1 MSVPSA
7 PSTPSGPGGRSAGS
21 LVRVAAL
28 PGRALRALGRL
39 WRRLRAWRRIR
50 FTRAG
55 VVFTLGTFA
64 VGFPA
69 MNTGNNL
76 LYLLMGAMLGLIA
89 VSGWLSE
96 RTIRALEIQRKIPRG
111 VTVGR
116 PVRIEYRVT
125 NRKERLPSFAVE
137 LVEEGLPGRGFVP
150 SLAAGSATTV
160 RSLNHFRQR
169 GVYPLETVTVSTGFP
184 FGFFRKER
192 DVALADELVI
202 WPRTDRS
209 VRPPERA
216 GGKARRR
223 GSVAVGARGH
233 RGEYRGLREYRP
245 GDDPRDIHWRTTAR
259 LAEPVIREYERDS
272 SETLR
277 ICLDLRAEP
286 GARAEAA
293 VEVAAALAA
302 EAMRDGRGFGLTTPR
317 LHLEPA
323 SGAGQLER
331 VLDALARVDFDP
343 GSAPIRPRVHPS
355 QCVLVSAR
363 GDVGG
368 GFADVYTP
376 LPEASE

>member
-1 MSVPSA
+1 MSASSA
-7 PSTPSGPGGRSAGS
+7 ASGSPGPLPGS
-21 LVRVAAL
+21 LGRAAAL
-28 PGRALRALGRL
+28 PGRALRALHGL

-50 FTRAG
+50 FTPTG
-55 VVFTLGTFA
+55 LVFTLGTFV

-76 LYLLMGAMLGLIA
+76 LYLLMGSMLGLIA

-96 RTIRALEIQRKIPRG
+96 RTIRALEIHRKVPKG

-116 PVRIEYRVT
+116 PVRIEYRVE
-125 NRKERLPSFAVE
+125 NHKERLGSFAVDLAE
-137 LVEEGLPGRGFVP
+137 QGLPGRAFLP
-150 SLAAGSATTV
+150 TLAAGGSTTV

-169 GVYPLETVTVSTGFP
+169 GVYPLDTVTVSTSFP

-192 DVALADELVI
+192 DLELADELVI

-209 VRPPERA
+209 VRAPEPA
-216 GGKARRR
+216 GGKARQSGELPAGDR
-223 GSVAVGARGH
+223 GS

-272 SETLR
+272 SDTLR

-286 GARAEAA
+286 GPRAEAA
-293 VEVAAALAA
+293 VEVAASLAA
-302 EAMRDGRGFGLTTPR
+302 QASRGGTRFGLTTPDV
-317 LHLEPA
+317 HLEPA
-323 SGAGQLER
+323 SGPGQLEW

-343 GSAPIRPRVHPS
+343 RSAPVRPRVHPS

-363 GDVGG
+363 GDRGG
-368 GFADVYTP
+368 GFGDVYTP